1 MSDVRN
7 IGARISTNPV
17 ATVRPIEGT
26 SLFPLGQLVE
36 AKVAAI
42 LADGLFK
49 FISSDGG
56 EFELPLPEKL
66 PEGTPVRV
74 STKPDGSVTVTV
86 TGEAPDQSEAMIA
99 AALKE
104 AVRSAAAKQATM
116 SPLFATL
123 EELPDRPD
131 LPQPIRQAVQTLLS
145 MRTPL
150 DLPPRPAALAQAV
163 ARSGL
168 FTEAQLATS
177 PDIPPPLDLKVAL
190 SSLRAVVQTLVDAM
204 PPATVSTPAGPAAP
218 VSAAPTQASPPTQPG
233 PGSVSPNPVPLPEQG
248 LPQARTQ
255 IGAPLSLPTASLLTS
270 QPQTAA
276 FPISAPVPQLPAAP
290 MLPSLPVAQ
299 PPAVQVVAP
308 SVAVPL
314 QGVETITPTAPPQN
328 SPTAPAQSPQ
338 AGPAGQGMPMPTP
351 QAIPMVS
358 TQIAVQSQPPLP
370 QPGGVIAL
378 AAPPEADVPS
388 SPQTAVVQGGG
399 SSQQEPAAPPIA
411 PRVTLPA
418 ILAPLPAQSLVPT
431 TLPADAEGPA
441 QLPTGS
447 AAPPPAQAMT
457 QSSSPR
463 QAVLPSLL
471 SEVDVVPPPNRPVPG
486 PLVRA
491 ATLALAQAA
500 ALPVGEPVLTIPGQ
514 QTPTTP
520 SHLYPTPQRPDAPP
534 PTHGSPPVSHALVD
548 AHDVAR
554 AAAQTQPLEEI
565 APRLLAD
572 TDAAISRVSL
582 HQMASLPDDHATN
595 RFDAPDARW
604 SCEIPIALD
613 GRTALMGFVVE
624 RDGKKSDDPRKQKRW
639 RVQAALDLPETGPL
653 QADVQ
658 MRGRAVVAGIWVE
671 RSDIAQLLE
680 EALPQLRDGLTAAGF
695 DVETLNVRLGH
706 LSPHLPPPGAFLD
719 QRS

>member
-1 MSDVRN
+1 MRN

-36 AKVAAI
+36 AKVAAV

-74 STKPDGSVTVTV
+74 SAKPDGSVTVTV

-104 AVRSAAAKQATM
+104 AVRGAAAKQATM

-131 LPQPIRQAVQTLLS
+131 LPQPVRQAVQRLLS
-145 MRTPL
+145 MRTPF
-150 DLPPRPAALAQAV
+150 DAPPRPAALAQAIS
-163 ARSGL
+163 RSGL

-177 PDIPPPLDLKVAL
+177 PDTPPPLDLKAAL
-190 SSLRAVVQTLVDAM
+190 SSLRAVVQTLVDAI
-204 PPATVSTPAGPAAP
+204 PLATTASAAGQSVPAPAATAQPSAPPSQTPGNASPPNLAPLTQPTSAQASPIPPNVQAPPPPQNSGLSVVQVRPQVP
-218 VSAAPTQASPPTQPG
+218 VSAAVSVSPPTAVPAQSSLRMAQVPAAQLAVPVVAVMLQGDEAIQSTAQP
-233 PGSVSPNPVPLPEQG
+233 SS
-248 LPQARTQ
+248 AT
-255 IGAPLSLPTASLLTS
+255 GAA
-270 QPQTAA
+270 PQTV
-276 FPISAPVPQLPAAP
+276 PNGQGGPVSAPQQMPAAP
-290 MLPSLPVAQ
+290 A
-299 PPAVQVVAP
+299 
-308 SVAVPL
+308 
-314 QGVETITPTAPPQN
+314 
-328 SPTAPAQSPQ
+328 
-338 AGPAGQGMPMPTP
+338 
-351 QAIPMVS
+351 QAI
-358 TQIAVQSQPPLP
+358 VQSQLALPAPDAQTLLPAPTSGSPRAPQMPIVENGAP
-370 QPGGVIAL
+370 QP
-378 AAPPEADVPS
+378 APGASVVTARGTLLQV
-388 SPQTAVVQGGG
+388 SP
-399 SSQQEPAAPPIA
+399 
-411 PRVTLPA
+411 
-418 ILAPLPAQSLVPT
+418 APLPAQPATAPMPSVAAQPQPTPPQTASVPSV
-431 TLPADAEGPA
+431 P
-441 QLPTGS
+441 Q
-447 AAPPPAQAMT
+447 
-457 QSSSPR
+457 
-463 QAVLPSLL
+463 
-471 SEVDVVPPPNRPVPG
+471 VVPPAPPSTISVPPGLPGMPEAILPQGQPAPG

-500 ALPVGEPVLTIPGQ
+500 ALPIGEPNLPLPGQ
-514 QTPTTP
+514 QPAP
-520 SHLYPTPQRPDAPP
+520 APGHLYPSAQKPDAPP
-534 PTHGSPPVSHALVD
+534 PTHGSPPVSHAPVD
-548 AHDVAR
+548 AHDALR

-572 TDAAISRVSL
+572 TEAAISRVSL
-582 HQMASLPDDHATN
+582 HQMASLPDDHAPS

-624 RDGKKSDDPRKQKRW
+624 RDGKKNDDPRKQKRW

-658 MRGRAVVAGIWVE
+658 MRGTAVVAGIWVE

-680 EALPQLRDGLTAAGF
+680 EALPLLRDGLTAAGF
-695 DVETLNVRLGH
+695 DVEELNVRLGH
-706 LSPHLPPPGAFLD
+706 LRSHLPPPGAFLD